1 MPLATLQTA
10 AEAKDRRI
18 PVRSFKILIGATGG
32 RSLRG
37 KCEGEDMI
45 DFVVAFAHALS
56 TLKSTLDSVIDPID
70 TTPCRMDI

>member
-1 MPLATLQTA
+1 
-10 AEAKDRRI
+10 
-18 PVRSFKILIGATGG
+18 
-32 RSLRG
+32 
-37 KCEGEDMI
+37 MI